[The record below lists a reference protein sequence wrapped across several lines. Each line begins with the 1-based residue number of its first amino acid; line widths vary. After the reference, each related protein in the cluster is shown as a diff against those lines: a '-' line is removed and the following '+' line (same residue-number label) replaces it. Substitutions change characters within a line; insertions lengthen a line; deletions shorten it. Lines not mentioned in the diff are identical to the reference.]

1 MPLEPITHLTQVR
14 SWPGDIPI
22 ESTYTAGIAGERF
35 LRALKDEAKLLAT
48 RCDDCGITYAPARL
62 YCERCLGNLNDN
74 WTEVGPE
81 GIVQSFTVLHLN
93 QDGSR
98 RPIPDVVAAIQ
109 LDGADTVLIHRLAPG
124 SASSVRIG
132 ARAAPVFRP
141 ADLRAGSILDIEHFT
156 LVE

>member
-62 YCERCLGNLNDN
+62 YCERCLANLNDN

-81 GIVQSFTVLHLN
+81 GTVQSFTVLHLDH
-93 QDGSR
+93 DGSR
-98 RPIPDVVAAIQ
+98 RPEPDVMAAIQ
-109 LDGADTVLIHRLAPG
+109 LDGADTVLIHRLTPAD
-124 SASSVRIG
+124 AENVKIG
-132 ARAAPVFRP
+132 TRVTPVFKP
-141 ADLRAGSILDIEHFT
+141 AELREGSILDIDHFR
-156 LVE
+156 LV